1 MAKKEIVRVKDILH
15 ELLKQKGISIN
26 KIVVFGSYAKGA
38 ERKDSDIDIIVVSKV
53 FRGTSIFERV
63 ELTAGIDRDL
73 VKKFMKPFDIIYYS
87 DEEWKKG
94 NSLIINSAK
103 KEGEIIY
110 GT

>member
-1 MAKKEIVRVKDILH
+1 MAKKEIIKVRDILR
-15 ELLKQKGISIN
+15 ELLQQRGISIS
-26 KIVVFGSYAKGA
+26 KIVVFGSYAKGI
-38 ERKDSDIDIIVVSKV
+38 EKEDSDIDIIVVSKV
-53 FRGTSIFERV
+53 FRGKSIFERV
-63 ELTAGIDRDL
+63 ELTAGIGREL
-73 VKKFMKPFDIIYYS
+73 VKKFIKPFDIIYYS